1 MNKKQL
7 IIAAIVA
14 TLSVSGAF
22 AATDITGVTGNN
34 GIFNITP
41 DKLNGEVGYRKYDN
55 FNLSA
60 GDIANLIYKYGNSR
74 DINTFINL
82 VQNGVKID
90 GILNT
95 MRDGNFYNG
104 QAVFITPG
112 GMTVGASGVLNVGSL
127 SVITPTNDAY
137 NSLKGEYASN
147 NFANINNISSLLNKS
162 SNVGNIS
169 INGKILARE
178 GVQLRGG
185 QINVGANGAIVNGIT
200 STQAFTDRAT
210 AATNAEALFNN
221 LVNTNGIKTASAF
234 TKNGSNIQIK
244 SSTGVDIAGKVI
256 NGAADASGI
265 TSAQGNSGVFI
276 TNSGSNGTKISG
288 LVQST
293 HELNVF
299 NKAGD
304 MTINGTLKNE
314 GANLNVSNNGGN
326 VAIGGTLSSDRD
338 IAITNNS
345 STGSLAFSGTAKG
358 ANANFVNEG
367 AGGMNV
373 TGAVS
378 GTKARFINRG
388 GKLVIAN
395 TADKVAADRV
405 DVVNYGDGGASIGG
419 INAENGLYVV
429 NHKGNLSVDGHVTTG
444 DDATISIRNAET
456 AGKLAVGSNGHID
469 GQGKVA
475 LRNQGANGM
484 TIDGKVTNDNALGNA
499 ETSIINE
506 NGALLVNGK
515 INNNGNMAIKN
526 TGSGMLISKNAVV
539 TNEGQLK
546 VKNYGADGMTI
557 VGDVNNTGNVTFYN
571 DAGKMKLA
579 TAEDGTKAG
588 NITNEDGRL
597 IIWSRNNSTGISAA
611 SSSKIINNGNGNSLA
626 IKHTGT
632 TAAGSKGL
640 DLQGTIRNDGETAI
654 NNYSGDMYISGNIQ
668 SDGSLGIIN
677 RAGAGKAD
685 FASAGSIT
693 SDKNINIKNY
703 GSGDMTVNNTITNNG
718 RLNVIA
724 NTGKLNLGGTVHND
738 SNGALDDNNGFYA
751 VSRDQGTGIN
761 LSSEFKADGA
771 GQNLIKN
778 ISGSEGLR
786 YEGAINASGSQTELY
801 NVKGNMTVGGTIAT
815 TGDGKVVILNKGD
828 GMTVNGTISSA
839 KDVKVVNKGSQK
851 ATVDES
857 KITAPNTK
865 KFYEQLR
872 KSSL

>member
-7 IIAAIVA
+7 IIAAIAA

-34 GIFNITP
+34 GVFNITP

-112 GMTVGASGVLNVGSL
+112 GMAVGASGVLNVGSL

-169 INGKILARE
+169 IDGKILARE

-210 AATNAEALFNN
+210 AATQAEALFNN
-221 LVNTNGIKTASAF
+221 LVNTSGIKTASAF

-314 GANLNVSNNGGN
+314 GANLNVSNKGGN

-338 IAITNNS
+338 IAVTNNS

-506 NGALLVNGK
+506 NGVLLVNGK

-526 TGSGMLISKNAVV
+526 TGSGM
-539 TNEGQLK
+539 
-546 VKNYGADGMTI
+546 TI
-557 VGDVNNTGNVTFYN
+557 VGDINNTGNVTFYN
-571 DAGKMKLA
+571 DAGQMQLA
-579 TAEDGTKAG
+579 TTKDGTKAG

-761 LSSEFKADGA
+761 LSSGFKADGA

-786 YEGAINASGSQTELY
+786 YEGNINASGSQTELY
-801 NVKGNMTVGGTIAT
+801 NQKGNMTVGGTLAT
-815 TGDGKVVILNKGD
+815 TGDGKVVVLNKGD
-828 GMTVNGTISSA
+828 GMKLDGIITSEKDA
-839 KDVKVVNKGSQK
+839 KIVNKGLEHAENNAK
-851 ATVDES
+851 VTTPN
-857 KITAPNTK
+857 KIW
-865 KFYEQLR
+865 FYEKL
-872 KSSL
+872 K

>member
-7 IIAAIVA
+7 IIAAIAA

-34 GIFNITP
+34 GVFNITP

-169 INGKILARE
+169 IDGKILARE

-210 AATNAEALFNN
+210 AATQAEALFNN

-314 GANLNVSNNGGN
+314 GANLNVSNKGGN

-338 IAITNNS
+338 IAVTNNS

-405 DVVNYGDGGASIGG
+405 DVVNYGNGGASIGG

-506 NGALLVNGK
+506 NGTLLVNGK

-526 TGSGMLISKNAVV
+526 TGSGMTISKNAVV

-546 VKNYGADGMTI
+546 VKNYGAGGMTI

-579 TAEDGTKAG
+579 TTEDGTKAG

-654 NNYSGDMYISGNIQ
+654 NNYSGDMYISGDIQ

-718 RLNVIA
+718 RLNIIA

-761 LSSEFKADGA
+761 LSSGFKADGA

-786 YEGAINASGSQTELY
+786 YEGNINASGSQTELY
-801 NVKGNMTVGGTIAT
+801 NQKGNMTVGGTLAT
-815 TGDGKVVILNKGD
+815 TGDGKVVVLNKGD
-828 GMTVNGTISSA
+828 GMKLDGIITSEKDA
-839 KDVKVVNKGSQK
+839 KIVNKGLEHAENNAK
-851 ATVDES
+851 VTTPN
-857 KITAPNTK
+857 KIW
-865 KFYEQLR
+865 FYEKL
-872 KSSL
+872 K

>member
-7 IIAAIVA
+7 IIAAIAA

-22 AATDITGVTGNN
+22 AATDITGVNGNN
-34 GIFNITP
+34 GVFNITP

-169 INGKILARE
+169 IDGKILARE

-210 AATNAEALFNN
+210 AATQAEALFNN

-314 GANLNVSNNGGN
+314 GANLNVSNKGGN

-338 IAITNNS
+338 IAVTNNS

-395 TADKVAADRV
+395 TADKVTADRV
-405 DVVNYGDGGASIGG
+405 DVVNYGNGGASIGG

-456 AGKLAVGSNGHID
+456 AGKLAVGSNGHVD

-475 LRNQGANGM
+475 LRNQGADGM

-526 TGSGMLISKNAVV
+526 TGSGMTISKNAVV

-546 VKNYGADGMTI
+546 VKNYGAGGMTI

-579 TAEDGTKAG
+579 TTEDGTKAG

-761 LSSEFKADGA
+761 LSSGFKADGA

-786 YEGAINASGSQTELY
+786 YEGNINASGSQTELY
-801 NVKGNMTVGGTIAT
+801 NQKGNMTVGGTLAT
-815 TGDGKVVILNKGD
+815 TGDGKVVVLNKGD
-828 GMTVNGTISSA
+828 GMKLDGIITSEKDA
-839 KDVKVVNKGSQK
+839 KIVNKGLEHAENNAK
-851 ATVDES
+851 VTTPN
-857 KITAPNTK
+857 KIW
-865 KFYEQLR
+865 FYEKL
-872 KSSL
+872 K

>member
-7 IIAAIVA
+7 IIAAIAA

-34 GIFNITP
+34 GVFNITP

-456 AGKLAVGSNGHID
+456 AGKLAVGTNGHVD
-469 GQGKVA
+469 GKGKVA

-761 LSSEFKADGA
+761 LSSGFKADGA

-786 YEGAINASGSQTELY
+786 YEGNINASGSQTELY
-801 NVKGNMTVGGTIAT
+801 NQKGNMTVGGTLAT
-815 TGDGKVVILNKGD
+815 TGDGKVVVLNKGD
-828 GMTVNGTISSA
+828 GMKLDGIITSEKDA
-839 KDVKVVNKGSQK
+839 KIVNKGLEHAENNAK
-851 ATVDES
+851 VTTPN
-857 KITAPNTK
+857 KIW
-865 KFYEQLR
+865 FYEKL
-872 KSSL
+872 K

>member
-7 IIAAIVA
+7 IIAAIAA

-34 GIFNITP
+34 GVFNITP

-112 GMTVGASGVLNVGSL
+112 GMAVGASGVLNVGSL

-137 NSLKGEYASN
+137 NSLKSEYASN

-169 INGKILARE
+169 IDGKILARE

-210 AATNAEALFNN
+210 AATQAEALFNN

-314 GANLNVSNNGGN
+314 GANLNVSNKGGN

-338 IAITNNS
+338 IAVTNNS

-405 DVVNYGDGGASIGG
+405 DVVNYGNGGASIGG

-456 AGKLAVGSNGHID
+456 AGKLAVGSNGHVD

-475 LRNQGANGM
+475 LRNQGADGM

-526 TGSGMLISKNAVV
+526 TGSGMTISKNAVV

-579 TAEDGTKAG
+579 TTEDGTKAG

-761 LSSEFKADGA
+761 LSSGFKADGA

-786 YEGAINASGSQTELY
+786 YEGNINASGSQTELY
-801 NVKGNMTVGGTIAT
+801 NQKGNMTVGGTLAT
-815 TGDGKVVILNKGD
+815 TGDGKVVVLNKGD
-828 GMTVNGTISSA
+828 GMKLDGVITSEKDA
-839 KDVKVVNKGSQK
+839 KIVNKGLEHAENNAK
-851 ATVDES
+851 VTTPN
-857 KITAPNTK
+857 KIW
-865 KFYEQLR
+865 FYEKL
-872 KSSL
+872 K

>member
-7 IIAAIVA
+7 IIAAIAA

-22 AATDITGVTGNN
+22 AATDITGVNGNN
-34 GIFNITP
+34 GVFNITP

-169 INGKILARE
+169 IDGKILARE

-210 AATNAEALFNN
+210 AATQAEALFNN
-221 LVNTNGIKTASAF
+221 LVNTSGIKTASAF

-314 GANLNVSNNGGN
+314 GANLNVSNKGGN

-338 IAITNNS
+338 IAVTNNS

-526 TGSGMLISKNAVV
+526 TGSGMTISKNAVV

-546 VKNYGADGMTI
+546 IKNYGAGGMTI
-557 VGDVNNTGNVTFYN
+557 VGDINNTGNVTFYN
-571 DAGKMKLA
+571 DAGQMQLA
-579 TAEDGTKAG
+579 TTKDGTKAG

-761 LSSEFKADGA
+761 LSSGFKADGA

-786 YEGAINASGSQTELY
+786 YEGNINASGSQTELY
-801 NVKGNMTVGGTIAT
+801 NQKGNMTVGGTLAT
-815 TGDGKVVILNKGD
+815 TGDGKVVVLNKGD
-828 GMTVNGTISSA
+828 GMKLDGIITSEKDA
-839 KDVKVVNKGSQK
+839 KIVNKGLEHAENNAK
-851 ATVDES
+851 VTTPN
-857 KITAPNTK
+857 KIW
-865 KFYEQLR
+865 FYEKL
-872 KSSL
+872 K

>member
-7 IIAAIVA
+7 IIAAIAA

-22 AATDITGVTGNN
+22 AATDITGVNGNN
-34 GIFNITP
+34 GVFNITP

-169 INGKILARE
+169 IDGKILARE

-210 AATNAEALFNN
+210 AATRAEALFNN

-314 GANLNVSNNGGN
+314 GANLNVSNKGGN

-338 IAITNNS
+338 IAVTNNS

-405 DVVNYGDGGASIGG
+405 DVVNYGNGGASIGG

-526 TGSGMLISKNAVV
+526 TGSGMTISKNAVV

-546 VKNYGADGMTI
+546 IKNYGAGGMTI
-557 VGDVNNTGNVTFYN
+557 VGDINNTGNVTFYN
-571 DAGKMKLA
+571 DAGQMQLA
-579 TAEDGTKAG
+579 TTKDGTKAG

-654 NNYSGDMYISGNIQ
+654 NNYSGDMYISGDIQ

-761 LSSEFKADGA
+761 LSSGFKADGA

-786 YEGAINASGSQTELY
+786 YEGNINASGSQTELY
-801 NVKGNMTVGGTIAT
+801 NQKGNMTVGGTLAT
-815 TGDGKVVILNKGD
+815 TGDGKVVVLNKGD
-828 GMTVNGTISSA
+828 GMKLDGIITSEKDA
-839 KDVKVVNKGSQK
+839 KIVNKGLEHAENNAK
-851 ATVDES
+851 VTTPN
-857 KITAPNTK
+857 KIW
-865 KFYEQLR
+865 FYEKL
-872 KSSL
+872 K

>member
-7 IIAAIVA
+7 IIAAIAA

-34 GIFNITP
+34 GVFNITP

-137 NSLKGEYASN
+137 NSLKGEYVSN

-169 INGKILARE
+169 IDGKILARE

-210 AATNAEALFNN
+210 AATRAEALFNN

-314 GANLNVSNNGGN
+314 GANLNVSNKGGN

-338 IAITNNS
+338 IAVTNNS

-526 TGSGMLISKNAVV
+526 TGSGMTISKNAVV

-546 VKNYGADGMTI
+546 VKNYGAGGMTI

-571 DAGKMKLA
+571 DAGQMQLA
-579 TAEDGTKAG
+579 TTKDGTKAG

-761 LSSEFKADGA
+761 LSSGFKADGA

-786 YEGAINASGSQTELY
+786 YEGNINASGSQTELY
-801 NVKGNMTVGGTIAT
+801 NQKGNMTVGGTLAT
-815 TGDGKVVILNKGD
+815 TGDGKVVVLNKGD
-828 GMTVNGTISSA
+828 GMKLDGIITSEKDA
-839 KDVKVVNKGSQK
+839 KIVNKGLEHAENNAK
-851 ATVDES
+851 VTTPN
-857 KITAPNTK
+857 KIW
-865 KFYEQLR
+865 FYEKL
-872 KSSL
+872 K

>member
-7 IIAAIVA
+7 IIAAIAA

-22 AATDITGVTGNN
+22 AATDITGVNGNN
-34 GIFNITP
+34 GVFNITP

-82 VQNGVKID
+82 VQNRVKID

-169 INGKILARE
+169 IDGKILARE

-210 AATNAEALFNN
+210 AATQAEALFNN

-314 GANLNVSNNGGN
+314 GANLNVSNKGGN

-338 IAITNNS
+338 IAVTNNS

-526 TGSGMLISKNAVV
+526 TGSGMTISKNAVV

-546 VKNYGADGMTI
+546 VKNYGAGGMTI
-557 VGDVNNTGNVTFYN
+557 VGDINNTGNVTFYN
-571 DAGKMKLA
+571 DAGQMQLA
-579 TAEDGTKAG
+579 TTKDGTKAG

-761 LSSEFKADGA
+761 LSSGFKADGA

-786 YEGAINASGSQTELY
+786 YEGNINASGSQTELY
-801 NVKGNMTVGGTIAT
+801 NQKGNMTVGGTLAT
-815 TGDGKVVILNKGD
+815 TGDGKVVVLNKGD
-828 GMTVNGTISSA
+828 GMKLDGIITSE
-839 KDVKVVNKGSQK
+839 KDTKIVNKGLEHAENNAK
-851 ATVDES
+851 VTTPN
-857 KITAPNTK
+857 KIW
-865 KFYEQLR
+865 FYEKL
-872 KSSL
+872 K

>member
-7 IIAAIVA
+7 IIAAIAA

-22 AATDITGVTGNN
+22 AATDITGVNGNN
-34 GIFNITP
+34 GVFNITP

-169 INGKILARE
+169 IDGKILARE

-210 AATNAEALFNN
+210 AATQAEALFNN

-314 GANLNVSNNGGN
+314 GANLNVSNKGGN

-338 IAITNNS
+338 IAVTNNS

-405 DVVNYGDGGASIGG
+405 DIVNYGDGGASIGG

-526 TGSGMLISKNAVV
+526 TGSGMTISKNAVV

-546 VKNYGADGMTI
+546 VKNYGAGGMTI

-571 DAGKMKLA
+571 DAGQMQLA
-579 TAEDGTKAG
+579 TTKDGTKAG

-761 LSSEFKADGA
+761 LSSGFKADGA

-786 YEGAINASGSQTELY
+786 YEGNINASGSQTELY
-801 NVKGNMTVGGTIAT
+801 NQKGNMTVGGTLAT
-815 TGDGKVVILNKGD
+815 TGDGKVVVLNKGD
-828 GMTVNGTISSA
+828 GMKLDGIITSEKDA
-839 KDVKVVNKGSQK
+839 KIVNKGLEHAENNAK
-851 ATVDES
+851 VTTPN
-857 KITAPNTK
+857 KIW
-865 KFYEQLR
+865 FYEKL
-872 KSSL
+872 K

>member
-7 IIAAIVA
+7 IIAAIAA

-22 AATDITGVTGNN
+22 AATDITGVNGNN
-34 GIFNITP
+34 GVFNITP

-169 INGKILARE
+169 IDGKILARE

-210 AATNAEALFNN
+210 AATRAEALFNN

-265 TSAQGNSGVFI
+265 TSTQGNSGVFI

-314 GANLNVSNNGGN
+314 GANLNVSNKGGN

-338 IAITNNS
+338 IAVTNNS

-526 TGSGMLISKNAVV
+526 TGSGMTISKNAVV

-546 VKNYGADGMTI
+546 VKNYGAGGMTI
-557 VGDVNNTGNVTFYN
+557 VGDINNTGNVTFYN
-571 DAGKMKLA
+571 DAGQMQLA
-579 TAEDGTKAG
+579 TTKDGTKAG

-761 LSSEFKADGA
+761 LSSGFKADGA

-786 YEGAINASGSQTELY
+786 YEGNINASGSQTELY
-801 NVKGNMTVGGTIAT
+801 NQKGNMTVGGTLAT
-815 TGDGKVVILNKGD
+815 TGDGKVVVLNKGD
-828 GMTVNGTISSA
+828 GMKLDGIITSEKDA
-839 KDVKVVNKGSQK
+839 KIVNKGLEHAENNAK
-851 ATVDES
+851 VTTPN
-857 KITAPNTK
+857 KIW
-865 KFYEQLR
+865 FYEKL
-872 KSSL
+872 K

>member
-7 IIAAIVA
+7 IIAAIAA

-34 GIFNITP
+34 GVFNITP

-112 GMTVGASGVLNVGSL
+112 GMAVGASGVLNVGSL

-137 NSLKGEYASN
+137 NSLKSEYASN

-169 INGKILARE
+169 IDGKILARE

-210 AATNAEALFNN
+210 AATRAEALFND

-314 GANLNVSNNGGN
+314 GANLNVSNKGGN

-338 IAITNNS
+338 IAVTNNS

-405 DVVNYGDGGASIGG
+405 DVVNYGNGGASIGG

-456 AGKLAVGSNGHID
+456 AGKLAVGSNGHVD

-475 LRNQGANGM
+475 LRNQGADGM

-526 TGSGMLISKNAVV
+526 TGSGMIISKNAVV

-579 TAEDGTKAG
+579 TTEDGTKAG

-761 LSSEFKADGA
+761 LSSGFKADGA

-786 YEGAINASGSQTELY
+786 YEGNINASGSQTELY
-801 NVKGNMTVGGTIAT
+801 NQKGNMTVGGTLAT
-815 TGDGKVVILNKGD
+815 TGDGKVVVLNKGD
-828 GMTVNGTISSA
+828 GMKLDGIITSEKDA
-839 KDVKVVNKGSQK
+839 KIVNKGLEHAENNAK
-851 ATVDES
+851 VTTPN
-857 KITAPNTK
+857 KIW
-865 KFYEQLR
+865 FYEKL
-872 KSSL
+872 K

>member
-7 IIAAIVA
+7 IIAAIAA

-34 GIFNITP
+34 GVFNITP

-169 INGKILARE
+169 IDGKILARE

-314 GANLNVSNNGGN
+314 GANLNVSNKGGN

-338 IAITNNS
+338 IAVTNNS

-526 TGSGMLISKNAVV
+526 TGSGMTISKNAVV

-546 VKNYGADGMTI
+546 VKNYGAGGMTI
-557 VGDVNNTGNVTFYN
+557 VGDINNTGNVTFYN
-571 DAGKMKLA
+571 DAGQMQLA
-579 TAEDGTKAG
+579 TTKDGTKAG

-718 RLNVIA
+718 RLNIIA

-761 LSSEFKADGA
+761 LSSGFKADGA

-786 YEGAINASGSQTELY
+786 YEGNINASGSQTELY
-801 NVKGNMTVGGTIAT
+801 NQKGNMTVGGTLAT
-815 TGDGKVVILNKGD
+815 TGDGKVVVLNKGD
-828 GMTVNGTISSA
+828 GMKLDGIITSEKDA
-839 KDVKVVNKGSQK
+839 KIVNKGLEHAENNAK
-851 ATVDES
+851 VTTPN
-857 KITAPNTK
+857 KIW
-865 KFYEQLR
+865 FYEKL
-872 KSSL
+872 K

>member
-137 NSLKGEYASN
+137 NSLQGEYASN

-456 AGKLAVGSNGHID
+456 AEKLAVGTNGHVD
-469 GQGKVA
+469 GKGKVA

-526 TGSGMLISKNAVV
+526 TGSGMTISKNAVV

-546 VKNYGADGMTI
+546 VKNYGAGGMTI
-557 VGDVNNTGNVTFYN
+557 VGDINNTGNVTFYN
-571 DAGKMKLA
+571 DAGQMQLA
-579 TAEDGTKAG
+579 TTKDGTKAG

-786 YEGAINASGSQTELY
+786 YEGNINASGSQTELY
-801 NVKGNMTVGGTIAT
+801 NQKGNMTVGGTLAT
-815 TGDGKVVILNKGD
+815 TGDGKVVVLNKGD
-828 GMTVNGTISSA
+828 GMKLDGIITSEKDA
-839 KDVKVVNKGSQK
+839 KIVNKGLEHAENNAK
-851 ATVDES
+851 VTTPN
-857 KITAPNTK
+857 KIW
-865 KFYEQLR
+865 FYEKL
-872 KSSL
+872 K

>member
-7 IIAAIVA
+7 IIAAIAA

-34 GIFNITP
+34 GVFNITP

-169 INGKILARE
+169 IDGKILARE

-210 AATNAEALFNN
+210 AATQAEALFNN

-314 GANLNVSNNGGN
+314 GANLNVSNKGGN
-326 VAIGGTLSSDRD
+326 VTIGGTLSSDRD
-338 IAITNNS
+338 IAVTNNS

-456 AGKLAVGSNGHID
+456 AGKLAVGSNGHVD

-526 TGSGMLISKNAVV
+526 TGSGMTISKNAVV

-546 VKNYGADGMTI
+546 VKNYGAGGMTI

-579 TAEDGTKAG
+579 TTEDGTKAG

-761 LSSEFKADGA
+761 LSSGFKADGA

-786 YEGAINASGSQTELY
+786 YEGNINASGSQTELY
-801 NVKGNMTVGGTIAT
+801 NQKGNMTVGGTLAT
-815 TGDGKVVILNKGD
+815 TGDGKVVVLNKGD
-828 GMTVNGTISSA
+828 GMKLDGIITSEKDA
-839 KDVKVVNKGSQK
+839 KIVNKGLEHAENNAK
-851 ATVDES
+851 VTTPN
-857 KITAPNTK
+857 KIW
-865 KFYEQLR
+865 FYEKL
-872 KSSL
+872 K

>member
-7 IIAAIVA
+7 IIAAIAA

-34 GIFNITP
+34 GVFNITP

-112 GMTVGASGVLNVGSL
+112 GMAVGASGVLNVGSL

-137 NSLKGEYASN
+137 NSLKSEYASN

-169 INGKILARE
+169 IDGKILARE

-210 AATNAEALFNN
+210 AATRAEALFNN

-314 GANLNVSNNGGN
+314 GANLNVSNKGGN

-338 IAITNNS
+338 IAVTNNS

-405 DVVNYGDGGASIGG
+405 DVVNYGNGGASIGG

-526 TGSGMLISKNAVV
+526 TGSGMTISKNAVV

-546 VKNYGADGMTI
+546 VKNYGAGGMTI
-557 VGDVNNTGNVTFYN
+557 VGDINNTGNVTFYN
-571 DAGKMKLA
+571 DAGQMQLA
-579 TAEDGTKAG
+579 TTKDGTKAG

-761 LSSEFKADGA
+761 LSSGFKADGA

-786 YEGAINASGSQTELY
+786 YEGNINASGSQTELY
-801 NVKGNMTVGGTIAT
+801 NQKGNMTVGGTLAT
-815 TGDGKVVILNKGD
+815 TGDGKVVVLNKGD
-828 GMTVNGTISSA
+828 GMKLDGVITSEKDA
-839 KDVKVVNKGSQK
+839 KIVNKGLEHAENNAK
-851 ATVDES
+851 VTTPN
-857 KITAPNTK
+857 KIW
-865 KFYEQLR
+865 FYEKL
-872 KSSL
+872 K

>member
-7 IIAAIVA
+7 IIAAIAA

-34 GIFNITP
+34 GVFNITP

-169 INGKILARE
+169 IDGKILARE

-210 AATNAEALFNN
+210 AATQAEALFNN

-314 GANLNVSNNGGN
+314 GANLNVSNKGGN

-338 IAITNNS
+338 IAVTNNS

-405 DVVNYGDGGASIGG
+405 DVVNYGNGGASIGG

-456 AGKLAVGSNGHID
+456 AGKLAVGSNGHVD

-475 LRNQGANGM
+475 LRNQGADGM

-526 TGSGMLISKNAVV
+526 TGSGMTISKNAVV

-571 DAGKMKLA
+571 DAGKMKVA
-579 TAEDGTKAG
+579 TTEDGTKAG

-761 LSSEFKADGA
+761 LSSGFKADGA

-786 YEGAINASGSQTELY
+786 YEGNINASGSQTELY
-801 NVKGNMTVGGTIAT
+801 NQKGNMTVGGTLAT
-815 TGDGKVVILNKGD
+815 TGDGKVVVLNKGD
-828 GMTVNGTISSA
+828 GMKLDGIITSEKDA
-839 KDVKVVNKGSQK
+839 KIVNKGLEHAENNAK
-851 ATVDES
+851 VTTPN
-857 KITAPNTK
+857 KIW
-865 KFYEQLR
+865 FYEKL
-872 KSSL
+872 K

>member
-7 IIAAIVA
+7 IIAAIAA

-22 AATDITGVTGNN
+22 AATDITGVNGNN
-34 GIFNITP
+34 GVFNITP

-169 INGKILARE
+169 IDGKILARE

-210 AATNAEALFNN
+210 AATRAEALFNN

-314 GANLNVSNNGGN
+314 GANLNVSNKGGN

-338 IAITNNS
+338 IAVTNNS

-526 TGSGMLISKNAVV
+526 TGSGMTISKNAVV

-546 VKNYGADGMTI
+546 VKNYGAGGMTI
-557 VGDVNNTGNVTFYN
+557 VGDVNNIGNVTFYN

-579 TAEDGTKAG
+579 TTEDGTKAG

-761 LSSEFKADGA
+761 LSSGFKADGA

-786 YEGAINASGSQTELY
+786 YEGNINASGSQTELY
-801 NVKGNMTVGGTIAT
+801 NQKGNMTVGGTLAT
-815 TGDGKVVILNKGD
+815 TGDGKVVVLNKGD
-828 GMTVNGTISSA
+828 GMKLDGIITSEKDA
-839 KDVKVVNKGSQK
+839 KIVNKGLEHAENNAK
-851 ATVDES
+851 VTTPN
-857 KITAPNTK
+857 KIW
-865 KFYEQLR
+865 FYEKL
-872 KSSL
+872 K

>member
-7 IIAAIVA
+7 IIAAIAA

-34 GIFNITP
+34 GVFNITP

-169 INGKILARE
+169 IDGKILARE

-210 AATNAEALFNN
+210 AATQAEALFNN

-304 MTINGTLKNE
+304 MAINGTLKNE
-314 GANLNVSNNGGN
+314 GANLNVSNKGGN
-326 VAIGGTLSSDRD
+326 VAIGGTLSSDSD
-338 IAITNNS
+338 IAVTNNS

-526 TGSGMLISKNAVV
+526 TGSGMTISKNAVV

-579 TAEDGTKAG
+579 TTEDGTKAG

-761 LSSEFKADGA
+761 LSSGFKADGA

-786 YEGAINASGSQTELY
+786 YEGNINASGSQTELY
-801 NVKGNMTVGGTIAT
+801 NQKGNMTVGGTLAT
-815 TGDGKVVILNKGD
+815 TGDGKVVVLNKGD
-828 GMTVNGTISSA
+828 GMKLDGIITSEKDA
-839 KDVKVVNKGSQK
+839 KIVNKGLEHAENNAK
-851 ATVDES
+851 VTTPN
-857 KITAPNTK
+857 KIW
-865 KFYEQLR
+865 FYEKL
-872 KSSL
+872 K

>member
-7 IIAAIVA
+7 IIAAIAA

-22 AATDITGVTGNN
+22 AATDITGVNGNN
-34 GIFNITP
+34 GVFNITP

-169 INGKILARE
+169 IDGKILARE

-210 AATNAEALFNN
+210 AATQAEALFNN

-314 GANLNVSNNGGN
+314 GANLNVSNKGGN

-338 IAITNNS
+338 IAVTNNS

-526 TGSGMLISKNAVV
+526 TGSGMTISKNAVV

-546 VKNYGADGMTI
+546 VKNYGAGGMTI

-579 TAEDGTKAG
+579 TTEDGTKAG

-632 TAAGSKGL
+632 TAAGAKGL

-761 LSSEFKADGA
+761 LSSGFKADGA

-786 YEGAINASGSQTELY
+786 YEGNINASGSQTELY
-801 NVKGNMTVGGTIAT
+801 NQKGNMTVGGTLAT
-815 TGDGKVVILNKGD
+815 TGDGKVVVLNKGD
-828 GMTVNGTISSA
+828 GMKLDGIITSEKDA
-839 KDVKVVNKGSQK
+839 KIVNKGLEHAENNAK
-851 ATVDES
+851 VTTPN
-857 KITAPNTK
+857 KIW
-865 KFYEQLR
+865 FYEKL
-872 KSSL
+872 K

>member
-7 IIAAIVA
+7 IIAAIAA

-22 AATDITGVTGNN
+22 AATDITGVNGNN
-34 GIFNITP
+34 GVFNITP

-169 INGKILARE
+169 IDGKILARE

-210 AATNAEALFNN
+210 AATRAEALFNN

-314 GANLNVSNNGGN
+314 GANLNVSNKGGN
-326 VAIGGTLSSDRD
+326 VTIGGTLSSDRD
-338 IAITNNS
+338 IAVTNNS

-526 TGSGMLISKNAVV
+526 TGSGMTISKNAVV

-546 VKNYGADGMTI
+546 VKNYGAGGMTI

-579 TAEDGTKAG
+579 TTEDGTKAG

-761 LSSEFKADGA
+761 LSSGFKADGA

-786 YEGAINASGSQTELY
+786 YEGNINASGSQTELY
-801 NVKGNMTVGGTIAT
+801 NQKGNMTVGGTLAT
-815 TGDGKVVILNKGD
+815 TGDGKVVVLNKGD
-828 GMTVNGTISSA
+828 GMKLDGIITSEKDA
-839 KDVKVVNKGSQK
+839 KIVNKGLEHAENNAK
-851 ATVDES
+851 VTTPN
-857 KITAPNTK
+857 KIW
-865 KFYEQLR
+865 FYEKL
-872 KSSL
+872 K

>member
-7 IIAAIVA
+7 IIAAIAA

-34 GIFNITP
+34 GVFNITP

-112 GMTVGASGVLNVGSL
+112 GMAVGASGVLNVGSL

-169 INGKILARE
+169 IDGKILARE

-210 AATNAEALFNN
+210 AATRAEALFNN

-314 GANLNVSNNGGN
+314 GANLNVSNKGGN
-326 VAIGGTLSSDRD
+326 VTIGGTLSSDRD
-338 IAITNNS
+338 IAVTNNS

-378 GTKARFINRG
+378 GAKARFINRG

-405 DVVNYGDGGASIGG
+405 DVVNYGNGGASIGG

-526 TGSGMLISKNAVV
+526 TGSGMTISKNAVV

-546 VKNYGADGMTI
+546 VKNYGAGGMTI

-571 DAGKMKLA
+571 DAGQMQLA
-579 TAEDGTKAG
+579 TTKDGTKAG

-761 LSSEFKADGA
+761 LSSGFKADGA

-786 YEGAINASGSQTELY
+786 YEGNINASGSQTELY
-801 NVKGNMTVGGTIAT
+801 NQKGNMTVGGTLAT
-815 TGDGKVVILNKGD
+815 TGDGKVVVLNKGD
-828 GMTVNGTISSA
+828 GMKLDGIITSEKDA
-839 KDVKVVNKGSQK
+839 KIVNKGLEHAENNAK
-851 ATVDES
+851 VTTPN
-857 KITAPNTK
+857 KIW
-865 KFYEQLR
+865 FYEKL
-872 KSSL
+872 K

>member
-7 IIAAIVA
+7 IIAAIAA

-34 GIFNITP
+34 GVFNITP

-169 INGKILARE
+169 IDGKILARE

-210 AATNAEALFNN
+210 AATQAEALFNN

-314 GANLNVSNNGGN
+314 SANLNVSNKGGN
-326 VAIGGTLSSDRD
+326 VTIGGTLSSDRD
-338 IAITNNS
+338 IAVTNNS

-526 TGSGMLISKNAVV
+526 TGSGMTISKNAVV

-546 VKNYGADGMTI
+546 IKNYGAGGMTI

-571 DAGKMKLA
+571 DAGQMQLA
-579 TAEDGTKAG
+579 TTKDGTKAG

-761 LSSEFKADGA
+761 LSSGFKADGA

-786 YEGAINASGSQTELY
+786 YEGNINASGSQTELY
-801 NVKGNMTVGGTIAT
+801 NQKGNMTVGGTLAT
-815 TGDGKVVILNKGD
+815 TGDGKVVVLNKGD
-828 GMTVNGTISSA
+828 GMKLDGIITSEKDA
-839 KDVKVVNKGSQK
+839 KIVNKGLEHAENNAK
-851 ATVDES
+851 VTTPN
-857 KITAPNTK
+857 KIW
-865 KFYEQLR
+865 FYEKL
-872 KSSL
+872 K

>member
-7 IIAAIVA
+7 IIAAIAA

-22 AATDITGVTGNN
+22 AATDITGVNGNN
-34 GIFNITP
+34 GVFNITP

-169 INGKILARE
+169 IDGKILARE

-210 AATNAEALFNN
+210 AATRAEALFNN

-314 GANLNVSNNGGN
+314 GANLNVSNKGGN

-338 IAITNNS
+338 IAVTNNS

-405 DVVNYGDGGASIGG
+405 DVVNYGNGGASIGG

-526 TGSGMLISKNAVV
+526 TGSGMTISKNAVV

-546 VKNYGADGMTI
+546 VKNYGAGGMTI
-557 VGDVNNTGNVTFYN
+557 VGDINNTGNVTFYN
-571 DAGKMKLA
+571 DAGQMQLA
-579 TAEDGTKAG
+579 TTKDGTKAG

-718 RLNVIA
+718 RLNIIA

-761 LSSEFKADGA
+761 LSSGFKADGA

-786 YEGAINASGSQTELY
+786 YEGNINAAGSQTELY
-801 NVKGNMTVGGTIAT
+801 NQKGNMTVGGTLAT
-815 TGDGKVVILNKGD
+815 TGDGKVVVLNKGD
-828 GMTVNGTISSA
+828 GMKLDGIITSEKDA
-839 KDVKVVNKGSQK
+839 KIVNKGLEHAENNAK
-851 ATVDES
+851 VTTPN
-857 KITAPNTK
+857 KIW
-865 KFYEQLR
+865 FYEKL
-872 KSSL
+872 K

>member
-7 IIAAIVA
+7 IIAAIAA

-22 AATDITGVTGNN
+22 AATDITGVNGNN
-34 GIFNITP
+34 GVFNITP

-169 INGKILARE
+169 IDGKILARE

-314 GANLNVSNNGGN
+314 GANLNVSNKGGN

-338 IAITNNS
+338 IAVTNNS

-405 DVVNYGDGGASIGG
+405 DVVNYGDGGASISG

-526 TGSGMLISKNAVV
+526 TGSGMTISKNAVV

-546 VKNYGADGMTI
+546 VKNYGAGGMTI

-579 TAEDGTKAG
+579 TTEDGTKAG

-761 LSSEFKADGA
+761 LSSGFKADGA

-786 YEGAINASGSQTELY
+786 YEGNINASGSQTELY
-801 NVKGNMTVGGTIAT
+801 NQKGNMTVGGTLAT
-815 TGDGKVVILNKGD
+815 TGDGKVVVLNKGD
-828 GMTVNGTISSA
+828 GMKLDGIITSEKDA
-839 KDVKVVNKGSQK
+839 KIVNKGLEHAENNAK
-851 ATVDES
+851 VTTPN
-857 KITAPNTK
+857 KIW
-865 KFYEQLR
+865 FYEKL
-872 KSSL
+872 K

>member
-7 IIAAIVA
+7 IIAAIAA

-22 AATDITGVTGNN
+22 AATDITGVNGNN
-34 GIFNITP
+34 GVFNITP

-169 INGKILARE
+169 IDGKILARE

-210 AATNAEALFNN
+210 AATQAEALFNN

-314 GANLNVSNNGGN
+314 GANLNVSNKGGN

-338 IAITNNS
+338 IAVTNNS

-405 DVVNYGDGGASIGG
+405 DVVNYGNGGASIGG

-444 DDATISIRNAET
+444 DDAIISIRNAET

-506 NGALLVNGK
+506 NGTLLVNGK

-526 TGSGMLISKNAVV
+526 TGSGMTISKNAVV

-546 VKNYGADGMTI
+546 VKNYGAGGMTI

-579 TAEDGTKAG
+579 TTEDGTKAG

-654 NNYSGDMYISGNIQ
+654 NNYSGDMYISGDIQ

-761 LSSEFKADGA
+761 LSSGFKADGA

-786 YEGAINASGSQTELY
+786 YEGNINASGSQTELY
-801 NVKGNMTVGGTIAT
+801 NQKGNMTVGGTLAT
-815 TGDGKVVILNKGD
+815 TGDGKVVVLNKGD
-828 GMTVNGTISSA
+828 GMKLDGIITSEKDA
-839 KDVKVVNKGSQK
+839 KIVNKGLEHAENNAK
-851 ATVDES
+851 VTTPN
-857 KITAPNTK
+857 KIW
-865 KFYEQLR
+865 FYEKL
-872 KSSL
+872 K

>member
-7 IIAAIVA
+7 IIAAIAA

-34 GIFNITP
+34 GVFNITP

-112 GMTVGASGVLNVGSL
+112 GMAVGASGVLNVGSL

-169 INGKILARE
+169 IDGKILARE

-210 AATNAEALFNN
+210 AATQAEALFNN

-314 GANLNVSNNGGN
+314 GANLNVSNKGGN

-338 IAITNNS
+338 IAVTNNS

-395 TADKVAADRV
+395 TADKVTADRV

-526 TGSGMLISKNAVV
+526 TGSGMTISKNAVV

-546 VKNYGADGMTI
+546 VKNYGAGGMTI

-579 TAEDGTKAG
+579 TTEDGTKAG

-761 LSSEFKADGA
+761 LSSGFKADGA

-786 YEGAINASGSQTELY
+786 YEGNINASGSQTELY
-801 NVKGNMTVGGTIAT
+801 NQKGNMTVGGTLAT
-815 TGDGKVVILNKGD
+815 TGDGKVVVLNKGD
-828 GMTVNGTISSA
+828 GMKLDGIITSEKDA
-839 KDVKVVNKGSQK
+839 KIVNKGLEHAENNAK
-851 ATVDES
+851 VTTPN
-857 KITAPNTK
+857 KIW
-865 KFYEQLR
+865 FYEKL
-872 KSSL
+872 K

>member
-7 IIAAIVA
+7 IIAAIAA

-34 GIFNITP
+34 GVFNITP

-112 GMTVGASGVLNVGSL
+112 GMAVGASGVLNVGSL

-169 INGKILARE
+169 IDGKILARE

-210 AATNAEALFNN
+210 AATQAEALFNN

-314 GANLNVSNNGGN
+314 GANLNVSNKGGN
-326 VAIGGTLSSDRD
+326 VAIGGILSSDRD
-338 IAITNNS
+338 IAVTNNS

-405 DVVNYGDGGASIGG
+405 DVVNYGNGGASIGG

-526 TGSGMLISKNAVV
+526 TGSGMTISKNAVV

-546 VKNYGADGMTI
+546 VKNYGAGGMTI

-579 TAEDGTKAG
+579 TTEDGTKAG

-718 RLNVIA
+718 RLNIIA

-761 LSSEFKADGA
+761 LSSGFKADGA

-786 YEGAINASGSQTELY
+786 YEGNINASGSQTELY
-801 NVKGNMTVGGTIAT
+801 NQKGNMTVGGTLAT
-815 TGDGKVVILNKGD
+815 TGDGKVVVLNKGD
-828 GMTVNGTISSA
+828 GMKLDGIITSEKDA
-839 KDVKVVNKGSQK
+839 KIVNKGLEHAENNAK
-851 ATVDES
+851 VTTPN
-857 KITAPNTK
+857 KIW
-865 KFYEQLR
+865 FYEKL
-872 KSSL
+872 K

>member
-7 IIAAIVA
+7 IIAAIAA

-34 GIFNITP
+34 GVFNITP

-112 GMTVGASGVLNVGSL
+112 GMAVGASGVLNVGSL

-169 INGKILARE
+169 IDGKILARE

-210 AATNAEALFNN
+210 AATRAEALFNN

-314 GANLNVSNNGGN
+314 GANLNVSNKGGN

-338 IAITNNS
+338 IAVTNNS

-405 DVVNYGDGGASIGG
+405 DIVNYGDGGASIGG

-526 TGSGMLISKNAVV
+526 TGSGMTISKNAVV

-546 VKNYGADGMTI
+546 VKNYGAGGMTI

-571 DAGKMKLA
+571 DAGQMQLA
-579 TAEDGTKAG
+579 TTKDGTKAG

-761 LSSEFKADGA
+761 LSSGFKADGA

-786 YEGAINASGSQTELY
+786 YEGNINASGSQTELY
-801 NVKGNMTVGGTIAT
+801 NQKGNMTVGGTLAT
-815 TGDGKVVILNKGD
+815 TGDGKVVVLNKGD
-828 GMTVNGTISSA
+828 GMKLDGIITSEKDA
-839 KDVKVVNKGSQK
+839 KIVNKGLEHAENNAK
-851 ATVDES
+851 VTTPN
-857 KITAPNTK
+857 KIW
-865 KFYEQLR
+865 FYEKL
-872 KSSL
+872 K

>member
-7 IIAAIVA
+7 IIAAIAA

-34 GIFNITP
+34 GVFNITP

-137 NSLKGEYASN
+137 NSLKGEYANN

-169 INGKILARE
+169 IDGKILARE

-210 AATNAEALFNN
+210 AATQAEALFNN

-314 GANLNVSNNGGN
+314 GANLNVSNKGGN
-326 VAIGGTLSSDRD
+326 IAIGGTLSSDRD
-338 IAITNNS
+338 IAVTNNS

-456 AGKLAVGSNGHID
+456 AGKLAVGTNGHVD
-469 GQGKVA
+469 GKGKVA

-526 TGSGMLISKNAVV
+526 TGSGMTISKNAVV

-579 TAEDGTKAG
+579 TTEDGTKAG

-761 LSSEFKADGA
+761 LSSGFKADGA

-786 YEGAINASGSQTELY
+786 YEGNINASGSQTELY
-801 NVKGNMTVGGTIAT
+801 NQKGNMTVGGTLAT
-815 TGDGKVVILNKGD
+815 TGDGKVVVLNKGD
-828 GMTVNGTISSA
+828 GMKLDGIITSEKDA
-839 KDVKVVNKGSQK
+839 KIVNKGLEHAENNAK
-851 ATVDES
+851 VTTPN
-857 KITAPNTK
+857 KIW
-865 KFYEQLR
+865 FYEKL
-872 KSSL
+872 K

>member
-7 IIAAIVA
+7 FIAAIAAVM
-14 TLSVSGAF
+14 SVSCVN
-22 AATDITGVTGNN
+22 ATDITGITGNN
-34 GIFNITP
+34 GIFNINP
-41 DKLNGEVGYRKYDN
+41 EKVNGEVGYRKYDN
-55 FNLSA
+55 FNLDA
-60 GDIANLIYKYGNSR
+60 GDIANLIYKSGSSR
-74 DINTFINL
+74 DIETFINL
-82 VQNGVKID
+82 VNSGVNINGV
-90 GILNT
+90 LNT
-95 MRDGNFYNG
+95 VRDGSFYNG
-104 QAVFITPG
+104 RAVFITPG
-112 GMTVGASGVLNVGSL
+112 GMTIGASGVLNVGSL
-127 SVITPTNDAY
+127 AVATPTSPAY
-137 NSLKGEYASN
+137 NKLTSEYAAGN
-147 NFANINNISSLLNKS
+147 YANINNISHLLNGTE
-162 SNVGNIS
+162 NIGNITV
-169 INGKILARE
+169 NGKILARN

-234 TKNGSNIQIK
+234 ERNGSNIQIK

-265 TSAQGNSGVFI
+265 TKDQGNSGVFI
-276 TNSGSNGTKISG
+276 TNSGSDGTKISG

-304 MTINGTLKNE
+304 MNISGTLKNE
-314 GANLNVSNNGGN
+314 GANLNVSNRGGN
-326 VAIGGTLSSDRD
+326 VTIGGTLTTDHNL
-338 IAITNNS
+338 AVTNNS
-345 STGSLAFSGTAKG
+345 STGSLAFTGTAKADG
-358 ANANFVNEG
+358 NANFVNEG
-367 AGGMNV
+367 NGGMNV

-378 GTKARFINRG
+378 GNNARFINRG

-395 TADKVAADRV
+395 TGDRVAADRV

-456 AGKLAVGSNGHID
+456 AGKLAVGTNGHVD
-469 GQGKVA
+469 GKGKVA

-526 TGSGMLISKNAVV
+526 TGSGMTISKNAVV

-546 VKNYGADGMTI
+546 IKNYGAGGMTI

-597 IIWSRNNSTGISAA
+597 IIWSRNNSTGVKTA
-611 SSSKIINNGNGNSLA
+611 STSKIINNGNGNSLA

-640 DLQGTIRNDGETAI
+640 DLQGTIQNDGETAI
-654 NNYSGDMYISGNIQ
+654 NNYSGDMYISGNIK
-668 SDGSLGIIN
+668 SDGDLGIIN
-677 RAGAGKAD
+677 REGAGKAM
-685 FASAGSIT
+685 FASAGKIE
-693 SDKNINIKNY
+693 SDGNINIKNY
-703 GSGDMTVNNTITNNG
+703 GSGDMTVNNEITNNG
-718 RLNVIA
+718 RLNVLA
-724 NTGKLNLGGTVHND
+724 NTNKLILGGKVHNN
-738 SNGALDDNNGFYA
+738 SNGALDANNGFYA
-751 VSRDQGTGIN
+751 AARANGTGVDVTTGF
-761 LSSEFKADGA
+761 SADGA

-778 ISGSEGLR
+778 ISGNDGLK
-786 YEGAINASGSQTELY
+786 YNGTINASGSQTELY
-801 NVKGNMTVGGTIAT
+801 NVKGNMTAGGTIAT

-839 KDVKVVNKGSQK
+839 KDVKVVNKGSEK
-851 ATVDES
+851 AIVDES

-865 KFYEQLR
+865 KFYEQLK

>member
-7 IIAAIVA
+7 IIAAIAA

-34 GIFNITP
+34 GVFNITP

-112 GMTVGASGVLNVGSL
+112 GMAVGASGVLNVGSL

-137 NSLKGEYASN
+137 NSLKSEYASN

-169 INGKILARE
+169 IDGKILARE

-210 AATNAEALFNN
+210 AATRAEALFND

-314 GANLNVSNNGGN
+314 GANLNVSNKGGN

-338 IAITNNS
+338 IAVTNNS

-405 DVVNYGDGGASIGG
+405 DVVNYGNGGTSIGG

-456 AGKLAVGSNGHID
+456 AGKLAVGSNGHVD

-526 TGSGMLISKNAVV
+526 TGSGMTISKNAVV

-546 VKNYGADGMTI
+546 VKNYGAGGMTI

-579 TAEDGTKAG
+579 TTEDGTKAG

-654 NNYSGDMYISGNIQ
+654 NNYSGDMYISGDIQ

-761 LSSEFKADGA
+761 LSSGFKADGA

-786 YEGAINASGSQTELY
+786 YEGNINASGSQTELY
-801 NVKGNMTVGGTIAT
+801 NQKGNMTVGGTLAT
-815 TGDGKVVILNKGD
+815 TGDGKVVVLNKGD
-828 GMTVNGTISSA
+828 GMKLDGIITSEKDA
-839 KDVKVVNKGSQK
+839 KIVNKGLEHAENNAK
-851 ATVDES
+851 VTTPN
-857 KITAPNTK
+857 KIW
-865 KFYEQLR
+865 FYEKL
-872 KSSL
+872 K

>member
-7 IIAAIVA
+7 IIAAIAA

-22 AATDITGVTGNN
+22 AATDITGVNGNN
-34 GIFNITP
+34 GVFNITP

-169 INGKILARE
+169 IDGKILARE

-210 AATNAEALFNN
+210 AATQAEALFNN

-265 TSAQGNSGVFI
+265 TSTQGNSGVFI

-314 GANLNVSNNGGN
+314 GANLNVSNKGGN

-338 IAITNNS
+338 IAVTNNS

-405 DVVNYGDGGASIGG
+405 DVVNYGSGGASIGG

-526 TGSGMLISKNAVV
+526 TGSGMTISKNAVV

-546 VKNYGADGMTI
+546 VKNYGAGGMTI

-571 DAGKMKLA
+571 DAGQMQLA
-579 TAEDGTKAG
+579 TTKDGTKAG

-761 LSSEFKADGA
+761 LSSGFKADGA

-786 YEGAINASGSQTELY
+786 YEGNINASGSQTELY
-801 NVKGNMTVGGTIAT
+801 NQKGNMTVGGTLAT
-815 TGDGKVVILNKGD
+815 TGDGKVVVLNKGD
-828 GMTVNGTISSA
+828 GMKLDGIITSEKDA
-839 KDVKVVNKGSQK
+839 KIVNKGLEHAENNAK
-851 ATVDES
+851 VTTPN
-857 KITAPNTK
+857 KIW
-865 KFYEQLR
+865 FYEKL
-872 KSSL
+872 K

>member
-7 IIAAIVA
+7 IIAAIAA

-34 GIFNITP
+34 GVFNITP

-112 GMTVGASGVLNVGSL
+112 GMAVGASGVLNVGSL

-137 NSLKGEYASN
+137 NSLKSEYASN

-169 INGKILARE
+169 IDGKILARE

-210 AATNAEALFNN
+210 AATQAEALFNN

-314 GANLNVSNNGGN
+314 GANLNVSNKGGN

-338 IAITNNS
+338 IAVTNNS

-526 TGSGMLISKNAVV
+526 TGSGMTISKNAVV

-579 TAEDGTKAG
+579 TTEDGTKAG

-761 LSSEFKADGA
+761 LSSGFKADGA

-786 YEGAINASGSQTELY
+786 YEGNINASGSQTELY
-801 NVKGNMTVGGTIAT
+801 NQKGNMTVGGTLAT
-815 TGDGKVVILNKGD
+815 TGDGKVVVLNKGD
-828 GMTVNGTISSA
+828 GMKLDGIITSEKDA
-839 KDVKVVNKGSQK
+839 KIVNKGLEHAENNAK
-851 ATVDES
+851 VTTPN
-857 KITAPNTK
+857 KIW
-865 KFYEQLR
+865 FYEKL
-872 KSSL
+872 K

>member
-7 IIAAIVA
+7 IIAAIAA

-22 AATDITGVTGNN
+22 AATDITGVNGNN
-34 GIFNITP
+34 GVFNITP

-169 INGKILARE
+169 IDGKILARE

-210 AATNAEALFNN
+210 AATQAEALFNN

-265 TSAQGNSGVFI
+265 TSTQGNSGVFI

-314 GANLNVSNNGGN
+314 GANLNVSNKGGN

-338 IAITNNS
+338 IAVTNNS

-405 DVVNYGDGGASIGG
+405 DVVNYGSGGASIGG

-526 TGSGMLISKNAVV
+526 TGSGMTISKNAVV

-546 VKNYGADGMTI
+546 VKNYGAGGMTI
-557 VGDVNNTGNVTFYN
+557 VGDINNTGNVTFYN
-571 DAGKMKLA
+571 DAGQMQLA
-579 TAEDGTKAG
+579 TTKDGTKAG

-761 LSSEFKADGA
+761 LSSGFKADGA

-786 YEGAINASGSQTELY
+786 YEGNINASGSQTELY
-801 NVKGNMTVGGTIAT
+801 NQKGNMTVGGTLAT
-815 TGDGKVVILNKGD
+815 TGDGKVVVLNKGD
-828 GMTVNGTISSA
+828 GMKLDGIITSEKDA
-839 KDVKVVNKGSQK
+839 KIVNKGLEHAENNAK
-851 ATVDES
+851 VTTPN
-857 KITAPNTK
+857 KIW
-865 KFYEQLR
+865 FYEKL
-872 KSSL
+872 K

>member
-7 IIAAIVA
+7 IIAAIAA

-34 GIFNITP
+34 GVFNITP

-169 INGKILARE
+169 IDGKILARE

-210 AATNAEALFNN
+210 AATQAEALFNN

-314 GANLNVSNNGGN
+314 GANLNVSNKGGN

-338 IAITNNS
+338 IAVTNNS

-526 TGSGMLISKNAVV
+526 TGSGMTISKNAVV

-557 VGDVNNTGNVTFYN
+557 VGDINNTGNVTFYN
-571 DAGKMKLA
+571 DAGQMQLA
-579 TAEDGTKAG
+579 TTKDGTKAG

-761 LSSEFKADGA
+761 LSSGFKADGA

-786 YEGAINASGSQTELY
+786 YEGNINASGSQTELY
-801 NVKGNMTVGGTIAT
+801 NQKGNMTVGGTLAT
-815 TGDGKVVILNKGD
+815 TGDGKVVVLNKGD
-828 GMTVNGTISSA
+828 GMKLDGIITSE
-839 KDVKVVNKGSQK
+839 KDTKIVNKGLEHAENNAK
-851 ATVDES
+851 VTTPN
-857 KITAPNTK
+857 KIW
-865 KFYEQLR
+865 FYEKL
-872 KSSL
+872 K

>member
-7 IIAAIVA
+7 IIAAIAA

-34 GIFNITP
+34 GVFNITP

-169 INGKILARE
+169 IDGKILARE

-210 AATNAEALFNN
+210 AATQAEALFNN

-314 GANLNVSNNGGN
+314 GANLNVSNKGGN

-338 IAITNNS
+338 IAVTNNS

-405 DVVNYGDGGASIGG
+405 DVVNYGNGGASIGG

-526 TGSGMLISKNAVV
+526 TGSGMTISKNAVV

-546 VKNYGADGMTI
+546 VKNYGAGGMTI

-571 DAGKMKLA
+571 DAGQMQLA
-579 TAEDGTKAG
+579 TTKDGTKAG

-761 LSSEFKADGA
+761 LSSGFKADGA

-786 YEGAINASGSQTELY
+786 YEGNINASGSQTELY
-801 NVKGNMTVGGTIAT
+801 NQKGNMTVGGTLAT
-815 TGDGKVVILNKGD
+815 TGDGKVVVLNKGD
-828 GMTVNGTISSA
+828 GMKLDGIITSEKDA
-839 KDVKVVNKGSQK
+839 KIVNKGLEHAENNAK
-851 ATVDES
+851 VTTPN
-857 KITAPNTK
+857 KIW
-865 KFYEQLR
+865 FYEKL
-872 KSSL
+872 K

>member
-7 IIAAIVA
+7 IIAAIAA

-22 AATDITGVTGNN
+22 AATDITGVNGNN
-34 GIFNITP
+34 GVFNITP

-169 INGKILARE
+169 IDGKILARE

-210 AATNAEALFNN
+210 AATQAEALFNN
-221 LVNTNGIKTASAF
+221 LVNTSGIKTASAF

-314 GANLNVSNNGGN
+314 GANLNVSNKGGN
-326 VAIGGTLSSDRD
+326 VAIGGILSSDRD
-338 IAITNNS
+338 IAVTNNS

-405 DVVNYGDGGASIGG
+405 DVVNYGNGGASIGG

-546 VKNYGADGMTI
+546 IKNYGAGGMTI

-571 DAGKMKLA
+571 DAGQMKLA
-579 TAEDGTKAG
+579 TTEDRTKAG

-761 LSSEFKADGA
+761 LSSGFKADGA

-786 YEGAINASGSQTELY
+786 YEGNINASGSQTELY
-801 NVKGNMTVGGTIAT
+801 NQKGNMTVGGTLAT
-815 TGDGKVVILNKGD
+815 TGDGKVVVLNKGD
-828 GMTVNGTISSA
+828 GMKLDGIITSEKDA
-839 KDVKVVNKGSQK
+839 KIVNKGLEHAENNAK
-851 ATVDES
+851 VTTPN
-857 KITAPNTK
+857 KIW
-865 KFYEQLR
+865 FYEKL
-872 KSSL
+872 K

>member
-7 IIAAIVA
+7 IIAAIAA

-22 AATDITGVTGNN
+22 AATDITGVNGNN
-34 GIFNITP
+34 GVFNITP

-169 INGKILARE
+169 IDGKILARE

-210 AATNAEALFNN
+210 AATRAEALFNN

-304 MTINGTLKNE
+304 MAINGTLKNE
-314 GANLNVSNNGGN
+314 GANLNVSNKGGN

-338 IAITNNS
+338 IAVTNNS

-526 TGSGMLISKNAVV
+526 TGSGMTISKNAVV

-546 VKNYGADGMTI
+546 VKNYGAGGMTI

-579 TAEDGTKAG
+579 TTEDGTKAG

-626 IKHTGT
+626 IKHKGT
-632 TAAGSKGL
+632 TAAGAKGL

-761 LSSEFKADGA
+761 LSSGFKADGA

-786 YEGAINASGSQTELY
+786 YEGNINASGSQTELY
-801 NVKGNMTVGGTIAT
+801 NQKGNMTVGGTLAT
-815 TGDGKVVILNKGD
+815 TGDGKVVVLNKGD
-828 GMTVNGTISSA
+828 GMKLDGIITSEKDA
-839 KDVKVVNKGSQK
+839 KIVNKGLEHAENNAK
-851 ATVDES
+851 VTTPN
-857 KITAPNTK
+857 KIW
-865 KFYEQLR
+865 FYEKL
-872 KSSL
+872 K